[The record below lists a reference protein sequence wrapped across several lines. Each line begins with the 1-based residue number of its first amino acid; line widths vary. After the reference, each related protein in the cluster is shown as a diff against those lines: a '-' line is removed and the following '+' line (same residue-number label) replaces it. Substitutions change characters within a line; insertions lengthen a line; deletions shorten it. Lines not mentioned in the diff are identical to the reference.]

1 MTSTT
6 DAHTKTDTVCVPV
19 EPTEAM
25 LDAACHHGPDTP
37 AGRFDY
43 SDARTVW
50 SAMLA
55 ASPQGEGSPAEADQD
70 ALIERTCREC
80 RALHRI
86 IEGAKP

>member
-1 MTSTT
+1 MTEPVSNPY
-6 DAHTKTDTVCVPV
+6 KLVPV
-19 EPTEAM
+19 KPTEAM
-25 LDAACHHGPDTP
+25 ID
-37 AGRFDY
+37 AGRSEFMR
-43 SDARTVW
+43 SGAWAFHRFW

-86 IEGAKP
+86 FTEGVKP